1 VQGASSSP
9 PRANMGQTQQQ
20 EGRRQAALQL
30 LCHLL
35 GDVALR
41 DEVSGYGGG
50 GLGLDL
56 GI

>member
-1 VQGASSSP
+1 
-9 PRANMGQTQQQ
+9 MGQTQRQ